1 MHLECNCPN
10 CPLCNICEACHTMKC
25 SGDMEVEDAYDV
37 LHKLM
42 RSQSIELDRLREIE
56 EEWLLMW
63 ATLEDL
69 NLVADVRKNMTE
81 HGFVFPTDEAKEE

>member
-1 MHLECNCPN
+1 
-10 CPLCNICEACHTMKC
+10 MKC
-25 SGDMEVEDAYDV
+25 SGDMEVEEAYDV
-37 LHKLM
+37 LHDLM
-42 RSQSIELDRLREIE
+42 RSQSIELDRLREVE

-63 ATLEDL
+63 ATLEEL